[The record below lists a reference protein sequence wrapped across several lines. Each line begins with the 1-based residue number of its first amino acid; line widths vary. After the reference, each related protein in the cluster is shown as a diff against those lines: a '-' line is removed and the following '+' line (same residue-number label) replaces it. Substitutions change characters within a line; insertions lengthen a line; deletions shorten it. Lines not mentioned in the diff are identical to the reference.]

1 MCFFIFVSFGY
12 LFPGFGQTKRN
23 GKFAGKGRRKHCALS
38 AICRVQRQAFQ
49 ATKIIPSASA
59 SLPAPLAKVEK
70 NAFQFRRRFVLSD
83 GPLHF
88 SGVVHAAGDALK
100 QQNILGAPPILACL
114 LRPVGP
120 FRYQAGKDGRRS
132 QGISQEEYMRKMTF
146 ALLIVLI
153 FGVGYMA
160 SAQSK
165 SDNNAAGT
173 WSGSWTGGS
182 TGKFEMI
189 IKKDAEGK
197 LSATLS
203 GTPDQG
209 ESYTIHSTLIESNGS
224 KLTMKFEGPDGEAE
238 AKVQA
243 VIEGASMKGDY
254 SIRAKASG
262 EEVEKGTFTG
272 ARK

>member
-1 MCFFIFVSFGY
+1 
-12 LFPGFGQTKRN
+12 
-23 GKFAGKGRRKHCALS
+23 
-38 AICRVQRQAFQ
+38 
-49 ATKIIPSASA
+49 
-59 SLPAPLAKVEK
+59 
-70 NAFQFRRRFVLSD
+70 
-83 GPLHF
+83 
-88 SGVVHAAGDALK
+88 
-100 QQNILGAPPILACL
+100 
-114 LRPVGP
+114 
-120 FRYQAGKDGRRS
+120 
-132 QGISQEEYMRKMTF
+132 MRKMTF
-146 ALLIVLI
+146 ALLIVSI

-160 SAQSK
+160 YAQSK

-197 LSATLS
+197 LTATLS

-209 ESYTIHSTLIESNGS
+209 ESYTIHSTSIESNGS

-262 EEVEKGTFTG
+262 EEVEKGTFT
-272 ARK
+272 ASRK

>member
-1 MCFFIFVSFGY
+1 
-12 LFPGFGQTKRN
+12 
-23 GKFAGKGRRKHCALS
+23 
-38 AICRVQRQAFQ
+38 
-49 ATKIIPSASA
+49 
-59 SLPAPLAKVEK
+59 
-70 NAFQFRRRFVLSD
+70 
-83 GPLHF
+83 
-88 SGVVHAAGDALK
+88 
-100 QQNILGAPPILACL
+100 
-114 LRPVGP
+114 
-120 FRYQAGKDGRRS
+120 
-132 QGISQEEYMRKMTF
+132 MRKMTF
-146 ALLIVLI
+146 ALLIVSI

-160 SAQSK
+160 YAQSK

-197 LSATLS
+197 LTATLS

-209 ESYTIHSTLIESNGS
+209 ESYTIHSTSIESNGS

-243 VIEGASMKGDY
+243 VIEGDSMKGDY

-262 EEVEKGTFTG
+262 EEVEKGTFT
-272 ARK
+272 ASRK

>member
-1 MCFFIFVSFGY
+1 
-12 LFPGFGQTKRN
+12 
-23 GKFAGKGRRKHCALS
+23 
-38 AICRVQRQAFQ
+38 
-49 ATKIIPSASA
+49 
-59 SLPAPLAKVEK
+59 
-70 NAFQFRRRFVLSD
+70 
-83 GPLHF
+83 
-88 SGVVHAAGDALK
+88 
-100 QQNILGAPPILACL
+100 
-114 LRPVGP
+114 
-120 FRYQAGKDGRRS
+120 
-132 QGISQEEYMRKMTF
+132 MRKMTF

-238 AKVQA
+238 AMVQA

-254 SIRAKASG
+254 SIRSKAGG
-262 EEVEKGTFTG
+262 EEIDEGTFT
-272 ARK
+272 AAMK